1 MPSEAAALATVEGI
15 VVAGDG
21 RGRGLGFPTANLR
34 LEEAADELPRG
45 VFAASVSWA
54 GAKDVG
60 RAVVNIGRRPT
71 FGPSALLVEVH
82 VLDFDGDLYGRRL
95 RVRLERQLRE
105 ERRFE
110 SAEALVRQIER
121 DIALARHP

>member
-1 MPSEAAALATVEGI
+1 MPFEAAALATLEGT

-34 LEEAADELPRG
+34 LEMEGELPRG

-60 RAVVNIGRRPT
+60 RAVVNIGCRPT
-71 FGPSALLVEVH
+71 FGASGLVVEVH
-82 VLDFDGDLYGRRL
+82 VLDFDGNLYGRRL
-95 RVRLERQLRE
+95 WVRLERQLRE

-121 DIALARHP
+121 DIALARSP